1 MSQQCVHLHTTRELD
16 ETERILKMQGMEII
30 VQSNHANLR
39 FSDLTA
45 EEKKSYVLEIEK
57 EFKEQLKLNEKTFKN
72 FGMVMKDYSSFKN
85 EIFGSFNLLKNNPGK
100 FKMSQKHYDF
110 SVKINLLGYAMIN
123 CSQGIENIVDPFHL
137 IPREL
142 ASLGHGS
149 SRHFPTNGISMATI
163 RCSLLVAKKGDN
175 TVRYLSFKRDPI
187 LTITGPEAKN
197 LKSTLQSK
205 F

>member
-16 ETERILKMQGMEII
+16 ATERILKMQGMEII

-39 FSDLTA
+39 FSDLTD
-45 EEKKSYVLEIEK
+45 EEKKSYMLEVEK
-57 EFKEQLKLNEKTFKN
+57 ELKEQLEFNEKTLKG
-72 FGMVMKDYSSFKN
+72 FGMLMKDYS
-85 EIFGSFNLLKNNPGK
+85 K
-100 FKMSQKHYDF
+100 FKKSIF
-110 SVKINLLGYAMIN
+110 
-123 CSQGIENIVDPFHL
+123 
-137 IPREL
+137 
-142 ASLGHGS
+142 ASLDLIKNSNGKIRTTKAYEKYSSNIMSLGNSFMDCFHGMNRIAFPLDLVPISWRRTQNS
-149 SRHFPTNGISMATI
+149 SVVNGTIGTI

-197 LKSTLQSK
+197 IKLILRSK

>member
-16 ETERILKMQGMEII
+16 ATERILKMQGMEII

-39 FSDLTA
+39 FSDLTD
-45 EEKKSYVLEIEK
+45 EEKKSYMLEVEK
-57 EFKEQLKLNEKTFKN
+57 ELKEQLEFNEKTLKR
-72 FGMVMKDYSSFKN
+72 FGMLMKDYS
-85 EIFGSFNLLKNNPGK
+85 K
-100 FKMSQKHYDF
+100 FKKSIFASLDLIKNSNGKIRTTKAYDKYSSNIMS
-110 SVKINLLGYAMIN
+110 LGNSFMD
-123 CSQGIENIVDPFHL
+123 CFHGMTQIAFPLGL
-137 IPREL
+137 IPISWRRTQN
-142 ASLGHGS
+142 S
-149 SRHFPTNGISMATI
+149 SVAIGTFGTI

>member
-16 ETERILKMQGMEII
+16 ATERILKMQGMEII

-39 FSDLTA
+39 FSDLTD
-45 EEKKSYVLEIEK
+45 EEKKSYMLEVEK
-57 EFKEQLKLNEKTFKN
+57 ELKEHLESNEKTLKK
-72 FGMVMKDYSSFKN
+72 FGMLMKDYS
-85 EIFGSFNLLKNNPGK
+85 K
-100 FKMSQKHYDF
+100 FKKSIF
-110 SVKINLLGYAMIN
+110 
-123 CSQGIENIVDPFHL
+123 
-137 IPREL
+137 
-142 ASLGHGS
+142 ASLDLIKYSNGKIRTTKAYEKYSSNIMSLGNSFMDCFHGMNRIAFPLDLVPISWRRTQNS
-149 SRHFPTNGISMATI
+149 SVAIGTIGTI

-187 LTITGPEAKN
+187 LTITGPDAKN